1 MSIPKIIH
9 QTFKS
14 SSLPALTRW
23 HISKF
28 RKNNPEYDYEFYD
41 DERVESF
48 LSKEFEP
55 EVLNAYKKI
64 QIGAAKADFFRYAVL
79 LIKGGVYLDID
90 SYINGKLSDFI
101 KKDDTA
107 IISKERNPE
116 HYVQWA
122 LVFEPN
128 HPFMVKTLEL
138 VLQNISE
145 NRFPND
151 VHKMTGP
158 GVYTEAVS
166 VCLEENASIPY
177 KLLGVDYDGHLK
189 FKYPLSK
196 LLYQKGEHWKKAQL
210 YKTVLRKTIKVAG
223 FTFIRNAVINDYP
236 IVEAITSILPICDEF
251 IVAVGKSDD
260 ETRKLIENI
269 GSAKVKIIDTIWD
282 ESLKQ
287 GGAVFA
293 EETDK
298 AFREISKDVDW
309 AFYIQGDESVHENDL
324 PTIKSEMELC
334 ASDPNIEGLL
344 FKYNHFYGSYDFIA
358 ESRRWYRREIRL
370 VKRHLNVKSYRDA
383 QGFRI
388 DGRKIKVKLIDAYI
402 NHYGWVKPPT
412 GLIKKKQNFNTF
424 YDENAIIEIIP
435 ETATFDYGNADKLIK
450 FNNSHPKV
458 MEPRIQAVN
467 WKFSFD
473 PISIKKKLNFRRRI
487 LEAFYHLTGVRLGEY
502 KNYNR
507 VA

>member
-14 SSLPALTRW
+14 SSLPALTKWYIAR
-23 HISKF
+23 F
-28 RKNNPEYDYEFYD
+28 RQNNPEYSYEFYD
-41 DERVESF
+41 DKRVENF
-48 LSKEFEP
+48 LFKEFEP
-55 EVLNAYKKI
+55 AVIDAYKKI
-64 QIGAAKADFFRYAVL
+64 QIGAAKADFFRYAIL
-79 LIKGGVYLDID
+79 MKKGGVYLDID
-90 SYINGKLSDFI
+90 GYIYGKLSNFI
-101 KKDDTA
+101 KEGDKA
-107 IISKERNPE
+107 IISKERNPNL
-116 HYVQWA
+116 YVQWA

-128 HPFMVKTLEL
+128 HPFIVKTLEM
-138 VLQNISE
+138 VLKNISE

-158 GVYTEAVS
+158 SVYTEAVS
-166 VCLEENASIPY
+166 ACLKENPDISY
-177 KLLGVDYDGHLK
+177 KLLGVDYNGHLK

-210 YKTVLRKTIKVAG
+210 SKTVLRKNIKIAG
-223 FTFIRNAVINDYP
+223 FTFIRNAIINDYS

-251 IVAVGKSDD
+251 VVAVGKSVD
-260 ETRKLIENI
+260 ETRNLIENI
-269 GSAKVKIIDTIWD
+269 GSGKIRIIDTIWD

-298 AFREISKDVDW
+298 AFSAISRDVDW
-309 AFYIQGDESVHENDL
+309 AFYIQGDEAVHENDL
-324 PTIKSEMELC
+324 PLIKKEMEIC
-334 ASDPNIEGLL
+334 ASNPNIEGLL

-358 ESRRWYRREIRL
+358 ESRRWYRREIRI

-388 DGRKIKVKLIDAYI
+388 DGRKIRVKLIDAYI

-412 GLIKKKQNFNTF
+412 GLIRKKQNFNTF
-424 YDENAIIEIIP
+424 YDENAVTEVIDG
-435 ETATFDYGNADKLIK
+435 TAEFDYGNADKLIK
-450 FNNSHPKV
+450 FSGSHPKV
-458 MEPRIQAVN
+458 MQNRIQLAN
-467 WKFSFD
+467 WKFNFD
-473 PISIKKKLNFRRRI
+473 PTKLQKKLPLRRWL
-487 LEAFYHLTGVRLGEY
+487 LEKFYHLTGIRLAEY

-507 VA
+507 IA